1 MDWPSF
7 LTGAGAIPVI
17 AGLSAWLGKIWAN
30 RILEQDRTKYH
41 TQVETLLQD
50 LRTRDSKEL
59 FVHQLQFEKEFEI
72 YKELWAKVLVLGRA
86 GKHFRDLQMGPIKPG
101 EQVKSDFCNA
111 YNALSELVYS
121 NRPFYAPAI
130 YKVCKMLLDTSA
142 NVSRAIYKQ
151 GLLEKRGGE
160 SDKTVEKLIELDEK
174 KEGDLDKINDLVGDI
189 CEAIHARI
197 WSTDKKDWDRNR
209 T

>member
-41 TQVETLLQD
+41 TQIETLLQD

-72 YKELWAKVLVLGRA
+72 YKELWAKVLA
-86 GKHFRDLQMGPIKPG
+86 YFRFFGSSPN
-101 EQVKSDFCNA
+101 S
-111 YNALSELVYS
+111 
-121 NRPFYAPAI
+121 
-130 YKVCKMLLDTSA
+130 
-142 NVSRAIYKQ
+142 
-151 GLLEKRGGE
+151 
-160 SDKTVEKLIELDEK
+160 
-174 KEGDLDKINDLVGDI
+174 
-189 CEAIHARI
+189 
-197 WSTDKKDWDRNR
+197 
-209 T
+209 